1 MANGFIKATR
11 VVNTALGVLNR
22 EVVLPQLVWRDAA
35 GNFAGAKD
43 DTISIRVPSTT
54 SARRRTMRTGGAVVV
69 DELNETKVDVTLNT
83 NIYKAV
89 GVSLEEQTL
98 DVTDFEAQVSNPA
111 TEAVGR
117 EVEDL
122 LAEEMSGA
130 TYRAGTHTLAL
141 DASDPWQT
149 IVQARTAL
157 NKSRVP
163 AAGRYLAVGADAEE
177 VLLKSDRLSK
187 LDVAGDGALREASLG
202 ALAGFRNVV
211 SVPGLDPD
219 VIIAFH
225 MTAFV
230 LSMQAPAV
238 PRGAVTGASRAWNG
252 LAMTAIQDYDQTN
265 MKDRFVLHTFAG
277 TNNVTDFGHFDAEG
291 RWIPGQDEDNA
302 LTNAD
307 DGIAEDESRQLI
319 RAVKMTLA

>member
-1 MANGFIKATR
+1 MANGFIQAER
-11 VVNTALGVLNR
+11 VVNTALGVLDR
-22 EVVLPQLVWRDAA
+22 EVVLPSLVWRDAG
-35 GNFAGAKD
+35 GNFAGAKN
-43 DTISIRVPSTT
+43 DTITIRVPSTT
-54 SARRRTMRTGGAVVV
+54 NARRRDMRTGGDLVI
-69 DELNETKVDVTLNT
+69 DELNETSVDVKLDT
-83 NIYKAV
+83 NIYKGV
-89 GVSLEEQTL
+89 GVSLEELTL

-117 EVEDL
+117 DVEDL

-130 TYRAGTHTLAL
+130 TYRAGTHDLTINA
-141 DASDPWQT
+141 ADPWQT

-177 VLLKSDRLSK
+177 ALIKSDRLSK

-202 ALAGFRNVV
+202 SMAGFRNVV
-211 SVPGLDPD
+211 SVPGMDPD
-219 VIIAFH
+219 LMIAFH

-230 LSMQAPAV
+230 LSMQAPNV
-238 PRGAVTGASRAWNG
+238 PRGAVAGASRAWNG
-252 LAMTAIQDYDQTN
+252 LAMTAIQDYDQIN
-265 MKDRFVLHTFAG
+265 LRDRFVLHTFAG

-291 RWIPGQDEDNA
+291 RWVAGLDEGTPLVVA
-302 LTNAD
+302 
-307 DGIAEDESRQLI
+307 DGIAEDEARQMI